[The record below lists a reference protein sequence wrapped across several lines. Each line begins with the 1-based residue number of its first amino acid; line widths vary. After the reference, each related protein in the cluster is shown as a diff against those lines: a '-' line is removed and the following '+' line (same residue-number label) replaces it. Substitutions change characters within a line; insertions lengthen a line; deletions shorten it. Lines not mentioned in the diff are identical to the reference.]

1 MKVKEE
7 VPDKEDE
14 EEAKEA
20 FEYYDEE
27 VEEATPY
34 DFRDFSGEQQRA
46 SPAKLEA
53 SSVVLQMDSTLK

>member
-34 DFRDFSGEQQRA
+34 DFRDFSGEQ
-46 SPAKLEA
+46 
-53 SSVVLQMDSTLK
+53 